1 MKKETKKKIGLL
13 IVGAIIFVIFIFP
26 LYLSLIHI

>member
-26 LYLSLIHI
+26 FTGCW